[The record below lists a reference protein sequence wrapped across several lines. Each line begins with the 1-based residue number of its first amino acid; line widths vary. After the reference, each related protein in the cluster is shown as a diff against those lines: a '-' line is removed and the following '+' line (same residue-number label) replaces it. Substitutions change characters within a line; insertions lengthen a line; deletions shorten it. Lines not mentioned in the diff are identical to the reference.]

1 MSLPVHRW
9 RVPYFIVCLLIL
21 ASCADKTTYSD
32 ILTSPA
38 RRKDYQ
44 DIIRTEGTLEAINTY
59 SYGCPGIFSDVTILY
74 LIEEGNHVKTG
85 DTLCILE
92 GRELENEY
100 LQALIELEKA
110 EADYIKTKANLD
122 LQYLVLETEVKTI
135 EASTEISRLDSLQMK
150 FTSPS
155 SREII
160 MLELEMAEIQRSSLM
175 KKLEFLKQINA
186 SELQKMKLQI
196 TQKQNQV
203 DRLEWQLGT
212 LILTADVEGIVVYA
226 RSWQSGVKVREGD
239 VVWADM
245 PIIQIPD
252 LSRMHVKMQ
261 VSESVYKRL
270 VIDQAVTHSV
280 DAYPDIILTGR
291 IKYKAPVGKPVKRDS
306 EVKIFEVTASIDS
319 LSVEIQPGLAV
330 TCDVLVNSI
339 QDTIV
344 VPVVTL
350 FDQDSIKVV
359 YVAENNGFIE
369 KEISVSEYNNTE
381 AVIKSGLKGN
391 EILALVRPPASLLHN
406 RVKQ

>member
-1 MSLPVHRW
+1 
-9 RVPYFIVCLLIL
+9 
-21 ASCADKTTYSD
+21 
-32 ILTSPA
+32 
-38 RRKDYQ
+38 
-44 DIIRTEGTLEAINTY
+44 
-59 SYGCPGIFSDVTILY
+59 
-74 LIEEGNHVKTG
+74 
-85 DTLCILE
+85 
-92 GRELENEY
+92 
-100 LQALIELEKA
+100 
-110 EADYIKTKANLD
+110 
-122 LQYLVLETEVKTI
+122 
-135 EASTEISRLDSLQMK
+135 
-150 FTSPS
+150 
-155 SREII
+155 
-160 MLELEMAEIQRSSLM
+160 
-175 KKLEFLKQINA
+175 
-186 SELQKMKLQI
+186 
-196 TQKQNQV
+196 
-203 DRLEWQLGT
+203 
-212 LILTADVEGIVVYA
+212 
-226 RSWQSGVKVREGD
+226 VREGD